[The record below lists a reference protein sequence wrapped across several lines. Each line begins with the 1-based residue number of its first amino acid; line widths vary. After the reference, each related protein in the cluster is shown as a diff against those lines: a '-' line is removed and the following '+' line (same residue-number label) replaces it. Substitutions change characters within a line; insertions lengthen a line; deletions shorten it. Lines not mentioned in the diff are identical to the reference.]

1 MSLRGACAV
10 ADVCVRVS
18 PPRRQQLSRQEI
30 ETCLVKRARRSI
42 HASFWLFHQPARNAS
57 ISDAAARGYGVNAR
71 QLQRCAA
78 FLLSRGRWRENACVA
93 CARAATPAAL
103 HCPLALYRGS
113 ELPAIKSIA
122 ASRCWLQNEHPT
134 WSARF
139 RVERFACG
147 TVQLASPC
155 SSLG

>member
-1 MSLRGACAV
+1 MSRHTRASVNTCIVLV
-10 ADVCVRVS
+10 VS
-18 PPRRQQLSRQEI
+18 SAGSNM
-30 ETCLVKRARRSI
+30 T
-42 HASFWLFHQPARNAS
+42 S
-57 ISDAAARGYGVNAR
+57 ISDAAAHVDGVNW

-78 FLLSRGRWRENACVA
+78 CLLSRGRWREKCVR
-93 CARAATPAAL
+93 CVRARCNPAAL